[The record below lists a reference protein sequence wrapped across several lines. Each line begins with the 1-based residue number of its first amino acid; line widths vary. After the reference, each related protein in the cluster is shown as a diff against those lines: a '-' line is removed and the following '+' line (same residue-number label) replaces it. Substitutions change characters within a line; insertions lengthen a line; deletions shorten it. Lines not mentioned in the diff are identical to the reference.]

1 MNATL
6 FASLAAMFTAFAT
19 FGIAMNHWYRTY
31 SSQRMEIERL
41 GRSRKRLAE
50 KFVRQLG
57 QARLYS
63 RLEDEFCKRLAEH
76 TPPAAETHKKTVRR
90 YVEEQLGDG
99 TLHRGKYTKESGIQ
113 AQLESVREMGFQ
125 IDGETVIE
133 TQPFDSRRHART
145 AA

>member
-19 FGIAMNHWYRTY
+19 FAIAMNHWYRTH
-31 SSQRMEIERL
+31 SSQRAELERL
-41 GRSRKRLAE
+41 RNNRRRLAE

-63 RLEDEFCKRLAEH
+63 KLEDEFCRRLAEH
-76 TPPAAETHKKTVRR
+76 TTPAAETHKKMVRR
-90 YVEEQLGDG
+90 YVEDQLGDG
-99 TLHRGKYTKESGIQ
+99 TVHRGKYTKESGIQ

-133 TQPFDSRRHART
+133 TIPLDSRCHVST

>member
-6 FASLAAMFTAFAT
+6 FASIAAMFTAFAT
-19 FGIAMNHWYRTY
+19 FAITMNHWYRTY
-31 SSQRMEIERL
+31 SSQRMEIDRL
-41 GRSRKRLAE
+41 GLSRKRLAE

-76 TPPAAETHKKTVRR
+76 TTPAAETHKKAVRR
-90 YVEEQLGDG
+90 YVEDQLGDG